1 MQQTDKG
8 WLTVLEKNGL
18 RLAADIFENY
28 GIDSETDLSVLDQD
42 DFSKLAS
49 RGLKPLHVK
58 KLERWCDDVRERA
71 ENMLPSSLN
80 TPAAAAVLSSEALNV
95 VTPAAHSV
103 GAEESECESGAENES
118 ERDGEEDD
126 DDSDDDL
133 QIVAS
138 STGTEA
144 PAKKA
149 KMTLTEEQERFAN
162 QFLPAASKVVRTRKI
177 SERHVSGRGSST
189 RKQGAR
195 LHDVKPDT
203 LKKRVLEF
211 PDQFLQVQGGHLYCV
226 VCSTNVGSSKS
237 DVTQHLKTIQHTRK
251 VQQKNAGSRHI
262 YFCWFTGSKYI
273 LGLLS

>member
-1 MQQTDKG
+1 MVQQTDKG

-58 KLERWCDDVRERA
+58 KFERWCDAVRERA

-103 GAEESECESGAENES
+103 AAAESVSENEI

-126 DDSDDDL
+126 DDSDNDL
-133 QIVAS
+133 QIVGEQSCTADSTGAS
-138 STGTEA
+138 SAGTEA

-149 KMTLTEEQERFAN
+149 KITLTEEQERFAK
-162 QFLPAASKVVRTRKI
+162 QFHPAVSKIDRTRKI
-177 SERHVSGRGSST
+177 TVRHVSGRGSST
-189 RKQGAR
+189 KKQGAR
-195 LHDVKPDT
+195 QHDVKPDT
-203 LKKRVLEF
+203 LKKRVL
-211 PDQFLQVQGGHLYCV
+211 QF
-226 VCSTNVGSSKS
+226 
-237 DVTQHLKTIQHTRK
+237 
-251 VQQKNAGSRHI
+251 
-262 YFCWFTGSKYI
+262 
-273 LGLLS
+273 